1 MRRPALLLVAAI
13 VLVASSAATT
23 ASAQVAPTVPSAAP
37 TTTSVPSETPSTVA
51 PSPSTSTPSTA
62 IPTTTAP
69 PTTADTTTAP
79 PPAAPPVTAAA
90 GTTEATNAAPKVRG
104 VGDSVFRSA
113 ESKVTTR
120 LRPEYRPRFRS
131 VLGAT
136 IAEMTP
142 TAREMAGNG
151 PAAMVLGLGNPDIA
165 EMDAGLN
172 PYPAATRILGATFH
186 VPCVVW
192 VNVKERGVNAFYH
205 QQWAQVAGA
214 FNDWLV
220 NASVDGS
227 GNDLY
232 FPNLH
237 VLDWNQAT
245 VGHPGW
251 FLADGLHL
259 NETGQANYARK
270 IDRFLNRVCPPT
282 PG

>member
-1 MRRPALLLVAAI
+1 M
-13 VLVASSAATT
+13 
-23 ASAQVAPTVPSAAP
+23 
-37 TTTSVPSETPSTVA
+37 
-51 PSPSTSTPSTA
+51 
-62 IPTTTAP
+62 
-69 PTTADTTTAP
+69 
-79 PPAAPPVTAAA
+79 
-90 GTTEATNAAPKVRG
+90 
-104 VGDSVFRSA
+104 FRSA

-220 NASVDGS
+220 NASLDGP
-227 GNDLY
+227 GQDLY

-237 VLDWNQAT
+237 VLDWNRAT

-270 IDRFLNRVCPPT
+270 IDRFLNRVCPP
-282 PG
+282 